1 MKLYSGKEYLQIDIA
16 NNTGFDKLNFEDRIA
31 KTKQM
36 YPEDVVKTASNEV
49 LKELVKKNQA
59 EEPEL
64 TFAGLMAYRDT
75 LNGIPSGYRVAL
87 DASCSGSQIMS
98 ALSRC
103 PSGLYLTGLQGDDRM
118 DLYTEVFK
126 RFKEVSGCEKEI
138 SRTHI
143 KKAIMVSLYGSTQK
157 PERVLG
163 KEFIPAFHHVMDEMC
178 TGAWQLREFLLDE
191 WNPEVD
197 SQDWIMPDGF
207 NVICPVIN
215 KVTYAFQANGEK
227 YTFTVKEKGKA
238 EHGLSNVANVTHSV
252 DSYVAR
258 EITRRVKFN
267 KAQMLYVLYL
277 LNQYNLDHS
286 ADLKNGTLET
296 MNTFDLLMHYY
307 EDSNILTVRIAD
319 YIKSV
324 ADVARLSTNHRNALK
339 EVISKMVQYEPFDIA
354 IIHDSFST
362 LPDNLN
368 YVRYWYND
376 ILANIVDSDL
386 LQCIVNQITL
396 EHHELSRDLYTRKI
410 IADNIRKS
418 SYGIS

>member
-1 MKLYSGKEYLQIDIA
+1 M
-16 NNTGFDKLNFEDRIA
+16 
-31 KTKQM
+31 
-36 YPEDVVKTASNEV
+36 
-49 LKELVKKNQA
+49 
-59 EEPEL
+59 
-64 TFAGLMAYRDT
+64 
-75 LNGIPSGYRVAL
+75 
-87 DASCSGSQIMS
+87 
-98 ALSRC
+98 
-103 PSGLYLTGLQGDDRM
+103 
-118 DLYTEVFK
+118 
-126 RFKEVSGCEKEI
+126 
-138 SRTHI
+138 
-143 KKAIMVSLYGSTQK
+143 
-157 PERVLG
+157 
-163 KEFIPAFHHVMDEMC
+163 
-178 TGAWQLREFLLDE
+178 
-191 WNPEVD
+191 
-197 SQDWIMPDGF
+197 
-207 NVICPVIN
+207 
-215 KVTYAFQANGEK
+215 
-227 YTFTVKEKGKA
+227 
-238 EHGLSNVANVTHSV
+238 NVTHSV

-277 LNQYNLDHS
+277 LNQYNLDHD
-286 ADLKNGTLET
+286 ADLKDGTLET
-296 MNTFDLLMHYY
+296 MNIFDLLMHYY

-354 IIHDSFST
+354 IIHDSFSA

-396 EHHELSRDLYTRKI
+396 EHHELSRDIYTRKI